1 MRKPFKKL
9 LPFSALIF
17 SLLYSQS
24 TWAINNTFVH
34 FGSFNHSEPIAIKAF
49 AGDWDSKFS
58 GGTKA
63 LSLSQIELGFTQ
75 GNWKYSVFQRQDYL
89 LQFSEDTAEF
99 YYNIENKLPLD
110 EGREYQLELD
120 SQSFV
125 ATGLKVAFQDN
136 WQQID
141 WQLGIS
147 YLQGSKLTDGSI
159 NGAATYINDKDY
171 NFNFDVD
178 YYYDN
183 DVLFDRNIEQAPE
196 GHGYAI
202 DLTLGTQ
209 INDRWSVK
217 FQAKDLLAQI
227 FWNNTPR
234 TVATSDSDTKT
245 YDEDGYVIFNP
256 VASGTESTEDFTQR
270 IPIKLNLSSTYRI
283 TPQHSIK
290 FGYRNLDVAE
300 FYNLAYQYHTPHS
313 RFDVGYYLSAQAWSL
328 SYQRSWFKLQLL
340 TDDLDWQEAKTL
352 GVNLGLSYRF

>member
-1 MRKPFKKL
+1 MRHSKL
-9 LPFSALIF
+9 FAHLIAITI
-17 SLLYSQS
+17 SILLSQPAQANDNIFFQLS
-24 TWAINNTFVH
+24 
-34 FGSFNHSEPIAIKAF
+34 SFNHSEPIALKALNES
-49 AGDWDSKFS
+49 WDSEFTAGEKI
-58 GGTKA
+58 
-63 LSLSQIELGFTQ
+63 LSLSQIELGFKQ
-75 GNWKYSVFQRQDYL
+75 DNWQISLFQRFDYL
-89 LQFSEDTAEF
+89 VKFSKDTSEF
-99 YYNIENKLPLD
+99 IYATENKLPL
-110 EGREYQLELD
+110 EENQEYQLELE
-120 SQSFV
+120 SRSFAASGV
-125 ATGLKVAFQDN
+125 KFAINSN
-136 WQQID
+136 WQDIN

-147 YLQGSKLTDGSI
+147 YLQGSKLTDGAL
-159 NGAATYINDKDY
+159 NGVATRINDNDY

-183 DVLFDRNIEQAPE
+183 DFIFDRNIEQSPQ
-196 GHGYAI
+196 GYGYAI
-202 DLTLGTQ
+202 DLALNSQ
-209 INDRWSVK
+209 LSEKWSVRL
-217 FQAKDLLAQI
+217 FAKDLLAQI
-227 FWNNTPR
+227 FWQDAPR
-234 TVATSDSDTKT
+234 SVVTGTSDTKT